1 MRLWQEG
8 PSEQPGLCHRTV
20 TSGSGD
26 LSPTDHGRI
35 KLRRI
40 WCSTALNSYLDF
52 AHVGQLFLIEREV
65 FHPKSCKQTPETVL
79 AISGLFS
86 RTGQRPART
95 GDQSRAF
102 GLIENSCHFII
113 DWNSDEDRCR
123 IRTGN
128 APENVT
134 RLRMSSPP
142 SCAIPAARR
151 SAMPTTHPLR
161 DHHYTQSQ
169 SQTKTRSRTD
179 QPHQTV
185 DRTRNFSCGRMKG
198 KLAFLGGETSG

>member
-20 TSGSGD
+20 TSGSVD
-26 LSPTDHGRI
+26 VSPTDHVRI
-35 KLRRI
+35 KPRRI

-86 RTGQRPART
+86 RTGQCPART

-134 RLRMSSPP
+134 RLRRSSPP
-142 SCAIPAARR
+142 SCAIPAARPP
-151 SAMPTTHPLR
+151 AMPTRHPLR
-161 DHHYTQSQ
+161 DHHCIQ
-169 SQTKTRSRTD
+169 SQTKPRTRAD

-185 DRTRNFSCGRMKG
+185 DRTRNFSCG
-198 KLAFLGGETSG
+198 

>member
-20 TSGSGD
+20 TSGSVD
-26 LSPTDHGRI
+26 VSPTDHVRI
-35 KLRRI
+35 KPRRI
-40 WCSTALNSYLDF
+40 WCSAALNSYLDF
-52 AHVGQLFLIEREV
+52 APVGQLFLIEREV

-128 APENVT
+128 APENVS
-134 RLRMSSPP
+134 RLRRSSPP
-142 SCAIPAARR
+142 SCANTCRASSGDAHEAPTSRSPLHPIPN
-151 SAMPTTHPLR
+151 
-161 DHHYTQSQ
+161 
-169 SQTKTRSRTD
+169 KTAHS
-179 QPHQTV
+179 
-185 DRTRNFSCGRMKG
+185 S
-198 KLAFLGGETSG
+198 

>member
-20 TSGSGD
+20 TSGSVD
-26 LSPTDHGRI
+26 VSPTDHGRI
-35 KLRRI
+35 KPRRI

-65 FHPKSCKQTPETVL
+65 FHPKSCKQTLETVL
-79 AISGLFS
+79 AITSLFS

-95 GDQSRAF
+95 GDQLRTLGCSSH
-102 GLIENSCHFII
+102 SCHYII
-113 DWNSDEDRCR
+113 DWNFDEDRGR

-134 RLRMSSPP
+134 RVRRSSPP
-142 SCAIPAARR
+142 SCAIPAARPP
-151 SAMPTTHPLR
+151 AMPTRHPLR

-169 SQTKTRSRTD
+169 IKTRTRTY

-185 DRTRNFSCGRMKG
+185 GRTRNFNCG
-198 KLAFLGGETSG
+198 

>member
-20 TSGSGD
+20 TSGSVD
-26 LSPTDHGRI
+26 VSPTDHVRI
-35 KLRRI
+35 KPRRI

-65 FHPKSCKQTPETVL
+65 FHPKSCKQTLETVL
-79 AISGLFS
+79 AISSLFS

-95 GDQSRAF
+95 GDQLRTFACSSH
-102 GLIENSCHFII
+102 SCHYII
-113 DWNSDEDRCR
+113 NWNFDEDHRR

-134 RLRMSSPP
+134 RLRRSSPP
-142 SCAIPAARR
+142 SCAIPAARP
-151 SAMPTTHPLR
+151 SAMPTRHPLR

-169 SQTKTRSRTD
+169 TKTRTRTD
-179 QPHQTV
+179 RPHQTE
-185 DRTRNFSCGRMKG
+185 DTTRNFNCG
-198 KLAFLGGETSG
+198 